1 MSDPEESNVHLPTD
15 PNPEQ
20 VVAALTYAFQM
31 GTGDAQYQSLIST
44 AVPGISPT
52 YGIRVPALRE
62 MAKEILRKY
71 KNQTAALRDLAQES
85 WSTGTREHKLVALF
99 IFDGLKDLAPQ
110 DRWAIGIR
118 FLPDVG
124 NWEECDQLCMAM
136 FGRVII
142 ESPSVMDELERWVQD
157 PNFWVRRA
165 ALVTTVYLRNG
176 KFDDERHLCDPLVEK
191 CEWGGGGVFMVM
203 HSNEHLESDHN
214 SGWQVDAKREE
225 SLSYVAD
232 DVSSFLRNASWFCSL
247 NFFEANFS
255 VERPELVSPGF
266 DCSIIHLY
274 AS

>member
-1 MSDPEESNVHLPTD
+1 MSEPGELILHLPTD

-20 VVAALTYAFQM
+20 VVAALTDAFR
-31 GTGDAQYQSLIST
+31 TRAEDAHYQSLIST

-71 KNQTAALRDLAQES
+71 KNQTAALQNVAQES

-142 ESPSVMDELERWVQD
+142 ESPSVMDELERWIQD

-176 KFDDERHLCDPLVEK
+176 KFDDEEATDLDARALAMCAALLDDDEKYIRKAVDWTIRAVIARHDQLAYKWMMEQSKPGLTSSGRSTLKLASKKLSEQNQEAFLK
-191 CEWGGGGVFMVM
+191 K
-203 HSNEHLESDHN
+203 LET
-214 SGWQVDAKREE
+214 
-225 SLSYVAD
+225 
-232 DVSSFLRNASWFCSL
+232 SSAT
-247 NFFEANFS
+247 
-255 VERPELVSPGF
+255 
-266 DCSIIHLY
+266 
-274 AS
+274 